1 MLTILEYLCL
11 NSKNTPVSKY
21 HIMTKIQEIK
31 QQRPDRI
38 SMLLNKLEQNGYV
51 SSIETSNARFYT
63 ITQKGIF
70 EYLKWVKDFLL
81 FVRTNNEM
89 IS

>member
-1 MLTILEYLCL
+1 
-11 NSKNTPVSKY
+11 
-21 HIMTKIQEIK
+21 MTKIQEIK

-38 SMLLNKLEQNGYV
+38 SILLNKLEQNGYV

-63 ITQKGIF
+63 ITQKGIC

-89 IS
+89 TS

>member
-1 MLTILEYLCL
+1 
-11 NSKNTPVSKY
+11 
-21 HIMTKIQEIK
+21 MTKIQEIK

-89 IS
+89 ISWKIFEAVKLQ

>member
-11 NSKNTPVSKY
+11 NSKNTPISKY

-63 ITQKGIF
+63 ITQKGIS

>member
-1 MLTILEYLCL
+1 
-11 NSKNTPVSKY
+11 
-21 HIMTKIQEIK
+21 MTKIQEIK

>member
-11 NSKNTPVSKY
+11 NSKNTPISKY

>member
-38 SMLLNKLEQNGYV
+38 SILLNKLEQNGYV

-63 ITQKGIF
+63 ITQKGIG

>member
-1 MLTILEYLCL
+1 
-11 NSKNTPVSKY
+11 
-21 HIMTKIQEIK
+21 
-31 QQRPDRI
+31 
-38 SMLLNKLEQNGYV
+38 MLLNKLEQNGYV

-63 ITQKGIF
+63 ITQKGIS

-81 FVRTNNEM
+81 FVRTSNEM

>member
-1 MLTILEYLCL
+1 
-11 NSKNTPVSKY
+11 
-21 HIMTKIQEIK
+21 MTKIQEIK

-89 IS
+89 ISWKILEAVKLQ